1 MVPEVLGSLPLI
13 SHGGD
18 DDNNNASFTQHKM
31 DSEQLLTC
39 PYNESHQIRRSRFPY
54 HLVKCRKNHPKVAN
68 DIRVCPFNARHQI
81 RKAEYKHHL
90 LHCEDGKLAAEG
102 GAQGA
107 GEMSRPEA

>member
-1 MVPEVLGSLPLI
+1 
-13 SHGGD
+13 
-18 DDNNNASFTQHKM
+18 M

-107 GEMSRPEA
+107 ESKYSFDSVNFAQQASARETLPSGENWDDGRKDVLR